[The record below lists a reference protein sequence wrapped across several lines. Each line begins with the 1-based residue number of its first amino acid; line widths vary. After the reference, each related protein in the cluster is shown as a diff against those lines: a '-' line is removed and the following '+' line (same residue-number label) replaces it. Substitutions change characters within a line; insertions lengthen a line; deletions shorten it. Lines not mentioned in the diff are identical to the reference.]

1 MKKLI
6 IIVFIL
12 FGIFTGANAQ
22 TEVGVF
28 GWEILTNPPFPTTDT
43 AILEESQEI
52 FPNFPNIPG
61 YENLHS
67 LKVSITNNGTGYL
80 FLTCTFPSTRVFPSS
95 GVQFIVKEM
104 IGQGQ
109 YLDIKPIFSYNNE
122 WYKPLIQGE
131 TNLQNNWKK
140 IDVNE
145 WENMNTWQPYPLDSI
160 YIDTCYLWLLYNS
173 DGEYYFDTW
182 YYYSN
187 FPEGSL
193 ICGYGDVISSV
204 ELPGTPPNEYALLQN
219 YPNPFNPSTKIEF
232 SVPISSEI
240 ELVIY
245 DLFGR
250 KIKTLEKDFYQQGQY
265 QTIWDGTNEANTK
278 VASGTYIYTLRS
290 NSYTLSKK
298 MILIK

>member
-6 IIVFIL
+6 AIVIIL
-12 FGIFTGANAQ
+12 FGIFTIGVNAQ
-22 TEVGVF
+22 TETSVF
-28 GWEILTNPPFPTTDT
+28 GWTTLDPPFPTTDT
-43 AILEESQEI
+43 AILEESQEVFTQI
-52 FPNFPNIPG
+52 PLIPG

-67 LKVSITNNGTGYL
+67 LKVSITNNGTSYL
-80 FLTCTFPSTRVFPSS
+80 FLTSTFPSTRVFPSS

-109 YLDIKPIFSYNNE
+109 YLDIKPIFFYNNE
-122 WYKPLIQGE
+122 WYKPGIQSK
-131 TNLQNNWKK
+131 TNLQDNWKK
-140 IDVNE
+140 IDVNG
-145 WENMNTWQPYPLDSI
+145 WESINTYQPYPLDSI

-187 FPEGSL
+187 FPEASL
-193 ICGYGDVISSV
+193 ICGYGDVISSI
-204 ELPGTPPNEYALLQN
+204 EIPGSPPNEYALLQN

-240 ELVIY
+240 EITIY

-250 KIKTLEKDFYQQGQY
+250 KIKTLEKNFYQQGQY

-278 VASGTYIYTLRS
+278 VASGTYIYILYT
-290 NSYTLSKK
+290 NSSKLSKK